1 MISLEKTQRIQ
12 GLSRPV
18 SKAKKRKTSRKKSS
32 WRVFLTLTTL
42 MVLSV
47 LAGAVA
53 WLQMPMGFKSNALNT
68 TPTVQVL
75 DLAIEP
81 GTTPKGVAQAIADSG
96 ADVSPHLLLVWF
108 RLSGQDRAIKA
119 GNYEITS
126 EMTPKGLLNMLAR
139 GEESLRTV
147 TLVEGWT
154 FKQFKQALAKAETL
168 KFTTQGMQDAD
179 IMAQLG
185 RPNVHP
191 EGRFYPDTYSYSK
204 GSTDLAVMQRALKAM
219 DRHLDKVWAQKAAN
233 LKLANP
239 EELLIL
245 ASIVEKETGR
255 ASDRPLIS
263 AVFHNRLK
271 IGMRLQTDPTVI
283 YGLGDAFDGNLRRVD
298 LRTDTPYN
306 TYTRT
311 GLPPTP
317 IAMPGKA
324 ALLAA
329 VKPAT
334 SNALYFVAKG
344 DGSSYFSQSLNEHNN
359 AVNKYQRGISKEG
372 Q

>member
-1 MISLEKTQRIQ
+1 ML
-12 GLSRPV
+12 GAL
-18 SKAKKRKTSRKKSS
+18 AAA
-32 WRVFLTLTTL
+32 VF
-42 MVLSV
+42 
-47 LAGAVA
+47 
-53 WLQMPMGFKSNALNT
+53 WLQSPMGFHPQVMNAPSNA
-68 TPTVQVL
+68 PVL
-75 DLAIEP
+75 DLSIEP
-81 GTTPKGVAQAIADSG
+81 GTSPKAVAQAIADAG
-96 ADVSPHLLLVWF
+96 ADVSPQLLWLWF
-108 RLSGQDRAIKA
+108 RVSGQDRAIKA
-119 GNYEITS
+119 GSYEIS
-126 EMTPKGLLNMLAR
+126 PDMSPRRVLNMLAR
-139 GEESLRTV
+139 GEESLKTV

-154 FKQFKQALAKAETL
+154 FKQFKQALAKSEALKNTSQALSDAE
-168 KFTTQGMQDAD
+168 

-185 RPNVHP
+185 RPGMHP
-191 EGRFYPDTYSYSK
+191 EGRFYPDTYTYAK

-219 DRHLDKVWAQKAAN
+219 DRQLAKVWTQKPPN
-233 LKLANP
+233 LPISNP
-239 EELLIL
+239 DELLTL

-255 ASDRPLIS
+255 ASDRPLIA

-283 YGLGDAFDGNLRRVD
+283 YGLGDSFDGNLRRID

-306 TYTRT
+306 TYTRA

-329 VKPAT
+329 IHPAP

-344 DGSSYFSQSLNEHNN
+344 DGTSHFSQSLNEHNN
-359 AVNKYQRGISKEG
+359 AVNKYQRGISKQG

>member
-1 MISLEKTQRIQ
+1 
-12 GLSRPV
+12 
-18 SKAKKRKTSRKKSS
+18 
-32 WRVFLTLTTL
+32 
-42 MVLSV
+42 
-47 LAGAVA
+47 
-53 WLQMPMGFKSNALNT
+53 MGFHPQVMNAPSNA
-68 TPTVQVL
+68 PVL
-75 DLAIEP
+75 DLSIEP
-81 GTTPKGVAQAIADSG
+81 GTSPKAVAQAIADAG
-96 ADVSPHLLLVWF
+96 ADVSPQLLWLWF
-108 RLSGQDRAIKA
+108 RVSGQDRAIKA
-119 GNYEITS
+119 GSYEIS
-126 EMTPKGLLNMLAR
+126 PDMSPRRVLNMLAR
-139 GEESLRTV
+139 GEESLKTV

-154 FKQFKQALAKAETL
+154 FKQFKQALAKSEALKNTSQALSDAE
-168 KFTTQGMQDAD
+168 

-185 RPNVHP
+185 RPGMHP
-191 EGRFYPDTYSYSK
+191 EGRFYPDTYTYAK

-219 DRHLDKVWAQKAAN
+219 DRQLAKVWTQKPPN
-233 LKLANP
+233 LPISNP
-239 EELLIL
+239 DELLTL

-255 ASDRPLIS
+255 ASDRPLIA

-283 YGLGDAFDGNLRRVD
+283 YGLGDSFDGNLRRID

-306 TYTRT
+306 TYTRA

-329 VKPAT
+329 IHPAP

-344 DGSSYFSQSLNEHNN
+344 DGTSHFSQSLNEHNN
-359 AVNKYQRGISKEG
+359 AVNKYQRGISKQG

>member
-1 MISLEKTQRIQ
+1 M
-12 GLSRPV
+12 SRPA
-18 SKAKKRKTSRKKSS
+18 SKVKKSKNSRNRRS
-32 WRVFLTLTTL
+32 WGAFLTLFA
-42 MVLSV
+42 LSV
-47 LAGAVA
+47 LTVMAAAVY
-53 WLQMPMGFKSNALNT
+53 WLQSPMGFKPSYLNAS
-68 TPTVQVL
+68 PSVQVL

-81 GTTPKGVAQAIADSG
+81 GTSPKGVAQAIADAG
-96 ADVSPHLLLVWF
+96 ADVSPELLRFWF
-108 RLSGQDRAIKA
+108 RVSGQDRAIKA
-119 GNYEITS
+119 GSYEITP
-126 EMTPKGLLNMLAR
+126 EMSPRVVLNMLAR
-139 GEESLRTV
+139 GEETLRTV

-154 FKQFKQALAKAETL
+154 FKQFKQALAKSDNL
-168 KFTTQGMQDAD
+168 KLSTQGMSDAE

-185 RPNVHP
+185 RPNLHP
-191 EGRFYPDTYSYSK
+191 EGRFYPDTYTYAK

-219 DRHLDKVWAQKAAN
+219 DRHLTKVWTQKKAN
-233 LKLANP
+233 LVLTHP
-239 EELLIL
+239 DELLIL

-271 IGMRLQTDPTVI
+271 LGMRLQTDPTVI

-306 TYTRT
+306 TYTRS

-329 VKPAT
+329 IDPAP
-334 SNALYFVAKG
+334 SNAIYFVAKG
-344 DGSSYFSQSLNEHNN
+344 DGTSHFSQSLNEHNN
-359 AVNKYQRGISKEG
+359 AVNKYQRGLSKQG